1 MDSREEVEAPDVVRW
16 REREAAAIE
25 PFADWSADLQP
36 PPEAMS
42 RFFGPF
48 LREEPDDDEVDA
60 FAEFFMF
67 DHVDGEV
74 PRTLVRRYL
83 DEHDEANDEED
94 RRVLEGLADS
104 RPSLYRIVECREGVG
119 VVLED
124 LFRHGE
130 ASLLTDALF
139 ASTSAAGMVVPCRL
153 YRVGPYVF
161 GRPAGT
167 ALEADEAVGALAWL
181 EKRFCR
187 WASVTH
193 CVDRDDFLR
202 RHSEL
207 VTQSTYAVTRGLEV
221 TPAPRDRAAIVDP
234 LREP

>member
-1 MDSREEVEAPDVVRW
+1 MEPGEEDEAPDVVRW

-25 PFADWSADLQP
+25 PFADWTADVQP
-36 PPEAMS
+36 TAEAME
-42 RFFGPF
+42 RFFGSF
-48 LREEPDDDEVDA
+48 LQAEPDDDEVDA
-60 FAEFFMF
+60 FAEFVLF
-67 DHVDGEV
+67 DYVDPEAL
-74 PRTLVRRYL
+74 RTLVRHYL
-83 DEHDEANDEED
+83 DEHETPDGEG
-94 RRVLEGLADS
+94 RKILEGLADS
-104 RPSLYRIVECREGVG
+104 RPSLYRVVECRDGVG

-130 ASLLTDALF
+130 AVFLTDALF
-139 ASTSAAGMVVPCRL
+139 ASTSVPGMVVPCRL
-153 YRVGPYVF
+153 YRVGTYVF

-181 EKRFCR
+181 ERRFCQ

-202 RHSEL
+202 RHPEL
-207 VTQSTYAVTRGLEV
+207 VTQSTYAVTRGMEATLPPE
-221 TPAPRDRAAIVDP
+221 DRTVVADP